1 MSTWKELYDDLLQ
14 ELSMYQEDIK
24 LTPQQGMRYLTKA
37 VTEFQ
42 RLTNIAESTKTIT
55 PNGNVSLPT
64 TPYVL
69 NSDILEMIEVMDV
82 DGYTLLPVSYQ
93 QFNDIVERSKS
104 GRIGFN
110 ENTAHISRTRER
122 PTSSLEEWSLS
133 EERGMMRMYT
143 VWNEQLYRY
152 PAFTTD
158 ATLTVRY
165 KPHYDQY
172 SSASTQWTSWW
183 TSETAFE
190 TNFATLKPP
199 SQLLKWAPSFV
210 AYAAGQFLRS
220 QNVMAGQQPL
230 WQQYDQEFRQYV
242 DQAIMHQPTLVH
254 ELSSPYNISPYSN

>member
-24 LTPQQGMRYLTKA
+24 LTPYQGMRYLTKGMA
-37 VTEFQ
+37 EFQ
-42 RLTNIAESTKTIT
+42 RLTNIAEATKNLT
-55 PNGNVSLPT
+55 PTGNVDSPT
-64 TPYVL
+64 TPYNVG
-69 NSDILEMIEVMDV
+69 SDILEMIEVMDT

-122 PTSSLEEWSLS
+122 PSSSLEEWSLS
-133 EERGMMRMYT
+133 NDRGMMRMYT

-152 PAFTTD
+152 PAQSADT
-158 ATLTVRY
+158 TLTLRY
-165 KPHYDQY
+165 KPYYDQF
-172 SSASTQWTSWW
+172 SSASSQWASWW
-183 TSETAFE
+183 VDETAFE

-199 SQLLKWAPSFV
+199 SQLLKWAASFV
-210 AYAAGQFLRS
+210 SYAAGQFLRS
-220 QNVMAGQQPL
+220 QNVLAGQQAL
-230 WQQYDQEFRQYV
+230 WQQYDQEFRQYI
-242 DQAIMHQPTLVH
+242 DQAIALQPTLVH